1 MTGTLS
7 LLSFAAWAACA
18 VSSPPLLAQPYPYK
32 PIRFVVGFQP
42 GGGVDM
48 SARAVGQPLGAA
60 LGQSV
65 VVDNRPGA
73 AGNIAA
79 GYVAKATPDGY
90 TLLMA
95 NSTISSPTL
104 FKSLPFDVRKDL
116 DPVGLIAIGPSVL
129 IVHPSVPAR
138 NVKELIALAR
148 AQPNKVVYGS
158 GGIGNVTHLEMEIMN
173 AMVGVQMT
181 HVPYKGSAPSIIALV
196 GGEVQAVF
204 SSIPSALGQIRA
216 GRIRALGVSIL
227 KRSSVLPDVP
237 TIDESGV
244 PGFDAASWYAVF
256 APAGTPKN
264 VVAML
269 GKEIVAIMNTPDI
282 RERFANDGFEPAG
295 TGPAEFAKFLRAELV
310 KRAKAVEMAG
320 VKPE

>member
-1 MTGTLS
+1 
-7 LLSFAAWAACA
+7 
-18 VSSPPLLAQPYPYK
+18 
-32 PIRFVVGFQP
+32 
-42 GGGVDM
+42 M
-48 SARAVGQPLGAA
+48 SARAVGQPLGTA
-60 LGQSV
+60 LGQSI

-90 TLLMA
+90 TLLMS
-95 NSTISSPTL
+95 NSTIASPTL

-148 AQPNKVVYGS
+148 AQPKKLVYGS

-181 HVPYKGSAPSIIALV
+181 HVPYKGSAPSIVALV
-196 GGEVQAVF
+196 SGEVQAVF

-256 APAGTPKN
+256 APAGTPKS
-264 VVAML
+264 VVAVL
-269 GKEIVAIMNTPDI
+269 GKEIVRIMNVPDI

-295 TGPAEFAKFLRAELV
+295 TGPAEFARFLRAELV
-310 KRAKAVEMAG
+310 KWAKAVEMAG